1 MEERDFT
8 GNNFV
13 VALLEERRQLKK
25 MFDAF
30 DQGRQRWKEI
40 NDVLKELM
48 GEAKVATLPGWRL
61 EVKLQNRKER
71 VVPAETRK
79 LLYVKRDDDDDEF

>member
-1 MEERDFT
+1 
-8 GNNFV
+8 
-13 VALLEERRQLKK
+13 